1 MKTAM
6 AQSAED
12 APGRTATYESGTL
25 TWWKSS
31 FSIGNGNC
39 LETART
45 PDGGHLAVRDSKDKS
60 GPVLTF
66 TPGEWRA
73 FVAGVKNGEF
83 DCF

>member
-1 MKTAM
+1 M
-6 AQSAED
+6 AQSAEGVT
-12 APGRTATYESGTL
+12 GRTATHVGSDTL

-39 LETART
+39 LEAART
-45 PDGGHLAVRDSKDKS
+45 PDGHHLAVRDSKDKS
-60 GPVLTF
+60 GPALMF